1 MPRDAEATRARLIE
15 AAIKEF
21 AEFGIAGGRVDRIA
35 LHAKANKAQ
44 IYHYFGSKDQMFDAA
59 FAEIS
64 TRVAAKVPFDPR
76 DLPGYAGRL
85 ADLYERHPEILRM
98 ATWQRL
104 ERPAEATN
112 PRTESTVHS
121 KLDAIRTAQQDG
133 TLADPYPPEVL
144 LALVLNIAA
153 TWAAALP
160 EIRAALPRSRRE
172 PHIADA
178 VRQLLRVQ
186 P

>member
-1 MPRDAEATRARLIE
+1 MPRDAEATRVRLIE

-35 LHAKANKAQ
+35 EYANANKAQ

-64 TRVAAKVPFDPR
+64 ARVAKNVPFDPR
-76 DLPGYAGRL
+76 DLPGYATKL
-85 ADLYERHPEILRM
+85 ADLYQNHPEILRM

-104 ERPAEATN
+104 ERPSTATN
-112 PRTESTVHS
+112 PRTESTVRG
-121 KLDAIRTAQQDG
+121 KLDAIQAVQQEGVLSDH
-133 TLADPYPPEVL
+133 YPPEVL
-144 LALVLNIAA
+144 LALVLNIAS
-153 TWAAALP
+153 TWAASVPEVVATLP
-160 EIRAALPRSRRE
+160 PKTRGQ
-172 PHIADA
+172 HIANA
-178 VRQLLRVQ
+178 VQQLLAV